1 MSTVTHSSNIG
12 NFGIDFYKGIDIMIN
27 MLCIQWGDVVLELDS
42 IHGINLAIR
51 PYMAVIF

>member
-1 MSTVTHSSNIG
+1 
-12 NFGIDFYKGIDIMIN
+12 MIN

-51 PYMAVIF
+51 PYMAVIYLNDSV